1 MTDRAGRG
9 WIAMAALALVVLGGC
24 HAAPRN
30 EAAIRA
36 YYAYD
41 FTTARE
47 ELRPETQRNDEQILL
62 NTLRL
67 GLAALADGDPVEA
80 ERALTHAF
88 ELLSTAGLNRD
99 RTTAAVFVHEGVRIW
114 KGEPFEQA
122 LAYTWI
128 ASLYA
133 TLGDWENVRAAA
145 ANALFRLT
153 DFGSDQDPETLARN
167 AARDPQY
174 LERGY
179 TAVDTDFAL
188 GFLLQAIG
196 SDLSGAAGA
205 RGQFEAA
212 LQIDPNL
219 GPLVDVLRERRYDTL
234 LIVDYGKGP
243 TKIAYGPDNALA
255 AFAPQERTH
264 GPMIVRLDGR
274 EVARTAPVCNVSTM
288 AVDHRWNNLED
299 VRRAKSAIGNLLVT
313 GGAVA
318 MHAGSHNDSGGAV
331 LVGLGMLMA
340 GLLTKSGAHADTRYL
355 EFAPHVSYLVPVLLY
370 QPAQLELEIV
380 GEPGTTLV
388 LDDVEPGRPGQPR
401 AIYLRLHGP
410 DSPQPPWLDA
420 EGSLYTSDPDLDAPE
435 YPWILGGRDVSPPTR
450 DTLAA
455 YHAAGYLDDMTVRD
469 LEDFYSAEAIRND
482 TGRHILEGGEHLW
495 HPQRDS

>member
-1 MTDRAGRG
+1 
-9 WIAMAALALVVLGGC
+9 MAALALVVLGGC

-264 GPMIVRLDGR
+264 GPLIVRLDGR

-313 GGAVA
+313 GLRCTPGATTTRAAPSWSVWGCSWPGCSPSPA
-318 MHAGSHNDSGGAV
+318 RTPTPATSSSPRTSRTSCRCWSTRRRSWSWRSRASPARRSCSMTLSPAAPGSRAPSTCVCTGPTAPSRRGSMPRVRSTPPIRTWTRPSAPGSSAV
-331 LVGLGMLMA
+331 G
-340 GLLTKSGAHADTRYL
+340 TS
-355 EFAPHVSYLVPVLLY
+355 PPP
-370 QPAQLELEIV
+370 PA
-380 GEPGTTLV
+380 
-388 LDDVEPGRPGQPR
+388 RR
-401 AIYLRLHGP
+401 
-410 DSPQPPWLDA
+410 
-420 EGSLYTSDPDLDAPE
+420 
-435 YPWILGGRDVSPPTR
+435 SPPTAPR
-450 DTLAA
+450 GTW
-455 YHAAGYLDDMTVRD
+455 T
-469 LEDFYSAEAIRND
+469 
-482 TGRHILEGGEHLW
+482 T
-495 HPQRDS
+495 